1 MARTIHDLKQSRFL
15 KKSDLGDNEERT
27 FTIEGFSEDNVGT
40 KEEPDVKPVMLL
52 RELDKPMV
60 MNWTNLQLAAMFFGT
75 EAYDEWTG
83 KRITIWFDPTISF
96 GNKLVGGLR
105 LKKADTSAV
114 PKSRE
119 PGDDDVPWDR

>member
-15 KKSDLGDNEERT
+15 KKSDLGDSEERT

-40 KEEPDVKPVMLL
+40 KEEPDVKPLMLF
-52 RELDKPMV
+52 REIDKPMV
-60 MNWTNLQLAAMFFGT
+60 MNWTNLQLAAVFFGT

-83 KRITIWFDPTISF
+83 KRITVWFDPTIAF

-105 LKKADTSAV
+105 LKKAGTA
-114 PKSRE
+114 PPARE
-119 PGDDDVPWDR
+119 PGADDD